1 VVAAKLFADMGLQ
14 LNQDQAYVR
23 LMIEVL
29 PMGFLGLALAGLLAA
44 IMSSVDSGL
53 CAASSLI
60 TIDFIAKRDKSV
72 MDQDKMLKYGRY
84 TIMALLIFAILWAP
98 YIQKFKGLFNYLML
112 LWSLLAPPVVVS
124 ILAGLFYKKANSK
137 GAVATII
144 TGIVL
149 GLVGFIMLQRPDI
162 FNGIISF
169 FGADGFSVR
178 DDFNWYFLNKFN
190 VSFLIT
196 VACTIVM
203 WVVSE
208 KTGQTAEE
216 LAQVEDIFEARKS
229 KDDQMTPEETKK
241 YKYALITLGV
251 FWVSVLVLFSPWGIA

>member
-1 VVAAKLFADMGLQ
+1 
-14 LNQDQAYVR
+14 
-23 LMIEVL
+23 
-29 PMGFLGLALAGLLAA
+29 
-44 IMSSVDSGL
+44 
-53 CAASSLI
+53 
-60 TIDFIAKRDKSV
+60 
-72 MDQDKMLKYGRY
+72 
-84 TIMALLIFAILWAP
+84 
-98 YIQKFKGLFNYLML
+98 
-112 LWSLLAPPVVVS
+112 
-124 ILAGLFYKKANSK
+124 
-137 GAVATII
+137 
-144 TGIVL
+144 
-149 GLVGFIMLQRPDI
+149 MLQRPDT

-216 LAQVEDIFEARKS
+216 LAQVEAIFEARKS

-241 YKYALITLGV
+241 YQYALIALGV

>member
-1 VVAAKLFADMGLQ
+1 
-14 LNQDQAYVR
+14 
-23 LMIEVL
+23 MIEVL

-60 TIDFIAKRDKSV
+60 TIDFISRRDKTV
-72 MDQDKMLKYGRY
+72 LDQDKMLKYGRY

-98 YIQKFKGLFNYLML
+98 FIQKFKGLFNYLML

-124 ILAGLFYKKANSK
+124 VLAGLFYKKANSK

-162 FNGIISF
+162 FNGIISL

-216 LAQVEDIFEARKS
+216 LAQVEAIFEARKS

-241 YKYALITLGV
+241 YQYALIALGV